1 VNKVFELSSTGNS
14 NSNNNSN
21 LKKRKYVKTTK
32 SFPAI
37 QSLVGIEG
45 EGIATIS
52 TVLGNKGVQLTEAQ
66 LEVLENALVAN
77 EAAVAAAN
85 GKATTAESVVTA
97 LEVSVDAVLTTAK
110 VAVVEGA
117 TIETKVSS

>member
-32 SFPAI
+32 SFPV

-85 GKATTAESVVTA
+85 G
-97 LEVSVDAVLTTAK
+97 
-110 VAVVEGA
+110 
-117 TIETKVSS
+117 

>member
-1 VNKVFELSSTGNS
+1 MS
-14 NSNNNSN
+14 
-21 LKKRKYVKTTK
+21 KTTK
-32 SFPAI
+32 SFI

-85 GKATTAESVVTA
+85 GKRPQPKA
-97 LEVSVDAVLTTAK
+97 L
-110 VAVVEGA
+110 
-117 TIETKVSS
+117 

>member
-1 VNKVFELSSTGNS
+1 
-14 NSNNNSN
+14 
-21 LKKRKYVKTTK
+21 
-32 SFPAI
+32 
-37 QSLVGIEG
+37 
-45 EGIATIS
+45 
-52 TVLGNKGVQLTEAQ
+52 VQLTEAQ

-110 VAVVEGA
+110 VAVRR
-117 TIETKVSS
+117 SNN